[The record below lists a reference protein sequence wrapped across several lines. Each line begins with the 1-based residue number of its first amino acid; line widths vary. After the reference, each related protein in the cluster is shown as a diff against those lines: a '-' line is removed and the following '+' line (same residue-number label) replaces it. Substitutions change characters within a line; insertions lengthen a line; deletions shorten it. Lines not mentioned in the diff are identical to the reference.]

1 MMTTGEI
8 GGEVMSLAA
17 IEHRLTD
24 KQEEIVNYD
33 GDELLVKGI
42 AGSGKTTVLLK
53 KARKVIEKNPSIRI
67 GLFTYNKTLSQY
79 SKKLL
84 NRLVQTIFLFTH
96 FIAGL
101 MVP

>member
-1 MMTTGEI
+1 MTTGEI

-53 KARKVIEKNPSIRI
+53 KHGR
-67 GLFTYNKTLSQY
+67 
-79 SKKLL
+79 
-84 NRLVQTIFLFTH
+84 
-96 FIAGL
+96 
-101 MVP
+101 